1 MSTPII
7 DRPKNRFIDPKVL
20 MKIQNLELI
29 ARTVVEGFV
38 NGLHKSPY
46 LGFSVDFA
54 EYRQYMPGD
63 DIRRIDWNV
72 YGRSD
77 RLYLKLYEGE
87 TNTRVLIL
95 LDVSGSMNY
104 GSADIKKIDYARII
118 AACLSYFSYHQRDGV
133 GLLTF
138 DTDVRSHIPA
148 SRRTGQLFNILAEID
163 RIEPAKETAFRKPLR
178 FLAEFLS
185 RRGLIV
191 VISDLYDEVENIMAG
206 LKQLKAKGN
215 DIMVLHIMDN
225 FELTF
230 PFMDAAQFEDMENKR
245 KMHIIPE
252 YLRSQYLTI
261 INDHI
266 ARLRKEMSGSRIDYT
281 LMDTTKPVDEALF
294 SYLAAREHSH

>member
-163 RIEPAKETAFRKPLR
+163 RIEPAKETAFKKPLR

-261 INDHI
+261 INEHI

-281 LMDTTKPVDEALF
+281 LLDTTKPVDEALF
-294 SYLAAREHSH
+294 SYMAAREHSH

>member
-252 YLRSQYLTI
+252 YLRDQYLTI

>member
-1 MSTPII
+1 
-7 DRPKNRFIDPKVL
+7 
-20 MKIQNLELI
+20 
-29 ARTVVEGFV
+29 
-38 NGLHKSPY
+38 
-46 LGFSVDFA
+46 
-54 EYRQYMPGD
+54 
-63 DIRRIDWNV
+63 
-72 YGRSD
+72 
-77 RLYLKLYEGE
+77 
-87 TNTRVLIL
+87 
-95 LDVSGSMNY
+95 MNY
-104 GSADIKKIDYARII
+104 GSAGIKKIDYARII

-148 SRRTGQLFNILAEID
+148 SRRSGQLFNILAEID
-163 RIEPAKETAFRKPLR
+163 RIEPAKETAFKKPLR

-191 VISDLYDEVENIMAG
+191 VISDLYDEAENIMAG

-261 INDHI
+261 INEHI

>member
-1 MSTPII
+1 MSTPIV

-104 GSADIKKIDYARII
+104 GSGEVKKIDYARII

-138 DTDVRSHIPA
+138 DTDVRAHIPA
-148 SRRTGQLFNILAEID
+148 SRRSGQLLNILAEIE
-163 RIEPAKETAFRKPLR
+163 RSQPAKETAFKKPLR

-191 VISDLYDEVENIMAG
+191 VHSDLYDEPENIMAG

-215 DIMVLHIMDN
+215 DIMVLHVMDN

-266 ARLRKEMSGSRIDYT
+266 ARLRKEMSGARIDYT
-281 LMDTTKPVDEALF
+281 LMDTSKPVDEALF